1 MQEQIYE
8 IFGKCG
14 SIFKCEWESVCEEK
28 EMKVFVRANSL
39 SVNEK
44 ISVSVSVS
52 VSARKKR

>member
-14 SIFKCEWESVCEEK
+14 SMFKCEWESVCEEK

-52 VSARKKR
+52 ARKKR